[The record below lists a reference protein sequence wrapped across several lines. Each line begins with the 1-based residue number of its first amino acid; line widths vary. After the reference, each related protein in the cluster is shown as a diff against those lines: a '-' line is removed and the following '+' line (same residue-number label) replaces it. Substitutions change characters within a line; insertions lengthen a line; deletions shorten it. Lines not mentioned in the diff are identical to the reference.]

1 MAKKHPVISSKP
13 TKTVPITNTS
23 NKNTKILFSYEY
35 LDLQNSK
42 YSFESLS
49 DFRIVS
55 QFHKDLY
62 KKIQEYCSIENF
74 KKNMSNKV
82 WSKTNHIHPID
93 WSDPQIRES
102 CFTSLES
109 KLMEQVK
116 EECWQLGINNN
127 GFRIHG
133 FFIENVFYVVWLD
146 PLHQLYKRK

>member
-1 MAKKHPVISSKP
+1 M
-13 TKTVPITNTS
+13 
-23 NKNTKILFSYEY
+23 
-35 LDLQNSK
+35 
-42 YSFESLS
+42 
-49 DFRIVS
+49 
-55 QFHKDLY
+55 
-62 KKIQEYCSIENF
+62 ENF